1 MKHTESL
8 GQVKDW
14 LKSRFKA
21 NDADME
27 EIIKYDFALY
37 FLMTWNIF
45 ETCLFEKSCQLRE
58 ALENEDRINQL
69 SNFIDDE
76 FTETIRAFFDRYKD
90 NEKYVEALFH
100 GNRDN
105 RDRNSFEEDLFQS
118 FLDGGFDQLKSNS
131 SKVIKFTFCVI
142 IRYRN
147 NMFHGNK
154 YVGNWSKYKK
164 QVIDCTSMMQWLID
178 KQRLIDKSQQ
188 KLNSKNT

>member
-1 MKHTESL
+1 MENTESL
-8 GQVKDW
+8 EQVKDW

-45 ETCLFEKSCQLRE
+45 EIRLFEKNCQLRS
-58 ALENEDRINQL
+58 ALNNDKINRL
-69 SNFIDDE
+69 SGFIDDE
-76 FTETIRAFFDRYKD
+76 FTETVQTFFDRYKGND
-90 NEKYVEALFH
+90 KYVKALFH
-100 GNRDN
+100 GNRK
-105 RDRNSFEEDLFQS
+105 SSEEYLFRC
-118 FLDGGFDQLKSNS
+118 FLENDFNQFKSTPS
-131 SKVIKFTFCVI
+131 DVIKFTFCVI

-154 YVGNWSKYKK
+154 YVGNWNKYKK

-178 KQRLIDKSQQ
+178 KSQQ
-188 KLNSKNT
+188 NQT